1 MSVMDAQLIN
11 PFLKSTI
18 QIFEQMFELSPE
30 PGELYKEN
38 RLKNHRWEISG
49 IISII
54 GNHFGLVVIRFPR
67 YLSNKLLEKSGLDY
81 DNEETREQLVNEMVG
96 EITNIISG
104 NALGEL
110 ADKGYDI
117 GISPPVVVQGKNH
130 RLDWPVEVPII
141 GLPFIT
147 ESGPFLVNIGM
158 S

>member
-1 MSVMDAQLIN
+1 MDAQLIN

-18 QIFEQMFELSPE
+18 QIFDQMFELTAE

-49 IISII
+49 IISIL

-67 YLSNKLLEKSGLDY
+67 HLSNKLLQKSGLKY
-81 DNEETREQLVNEMVG
+81 KNEDEREQLVNEMVG

-110 ADKGYDI
+110 ADKGYDV
-117 GISPPVVVQGKNH
+117 GISPPVVVQGRNH
-130 RLDWPVEVPII
+130 RLDWPVDVPII

-147 ESGPFLVNIGM
+147 ESGPFVVNIGM